1 MYSTVVALILLFP
14 WVILGVMVVGS
25 LGRRS
30 QLRKVTVRSR

>member
-1 MYSTVVALILLFP
+1 MYNTVVVLILLFP
-14 WVILGVMVVGS
+14 WAVLGVMVVGA